1 MLYINSICIYLYM
14 YIHCIYIY
22 NMEYVYVRVRV
33 CIFLD
38 GFHGQ
43 FFHRAAALPLTPLTR
58 DKKRTRHVAA
68 SGGDAWGKSNLAM
81 DNSYSGVNYNW
92 ELYQQYM
99 GINGNI

>member
-1 MLYINSICIYLYM
+1 MYLSIYVYTLYL
-14 YIHCIYIY
+14 YIY

-58 DKKRTRHVAA
+58 DKKGRGMSRQAEEMPGANQT
-68 SGGDAWGKSNLAM
+68 
-81 DNSYSGVNYNW
+81 
-92 ELYQQYM
+92 
-99 GINGNI
+99 